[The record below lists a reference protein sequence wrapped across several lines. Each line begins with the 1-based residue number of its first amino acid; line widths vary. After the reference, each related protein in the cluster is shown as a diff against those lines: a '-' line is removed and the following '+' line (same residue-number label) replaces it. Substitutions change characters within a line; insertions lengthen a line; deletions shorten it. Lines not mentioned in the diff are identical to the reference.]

1 MIGLLYNIRMLKIVS
16 TPNPILSKPARGVDK
31 IDAKI
36 KQFVIE
42 MEETLLA
49 QSDTQGVGLAAN
61 QVGSDLAI
69 FISKKSPDSE
79 TQVFINPKILKV
91 VNKTV
96 KKSPTKRK
104 RRANKLEG
112 CLSIPRIWGPVE
124 RARKVYLE
132 YQDLTGTTYK
142 KWFAGFEAVIVQH
155 EMDHLQ
161 GVVFTQRSLE
171 QEAPLYKEVDGKLKP
186 FEV

>member
-1 MIGLLYNIRMLKIVS
+1 MIALLYNIRMLKIVS
-16 TPNPILSKPARGVDK
+16 TPNPILMKTARTVEK
-31 IDAKI
+31 IDGKI

-49 QSDTQGVGLAAN
+49 QSDPQGVGLAAN

-79 TQVFINPKILKV
+79 TQVYINPKILKV
-91 VNKTV
+91 VEKVANMPKG
-96 KKSPTKRK
+96 KRK
-104 RRANKLEG
+104 RKTNKLEG
-112 CLSIPRIWGPVE
+112 CLSIPRIWGPVD
-124 RARKVYLE
+124 RAKKVYLE
-132 YQDLTGTTYK
+132 YQDLTGTSYK
-142 KWFAGFEAVIVQH
+142 KWFSGFEAVIIQH
-155 EMDHLQ
+155 EMDHLK

-171 QEAPLYKEVDGKLKP
+171 QKAPLYKEVDGKLKP